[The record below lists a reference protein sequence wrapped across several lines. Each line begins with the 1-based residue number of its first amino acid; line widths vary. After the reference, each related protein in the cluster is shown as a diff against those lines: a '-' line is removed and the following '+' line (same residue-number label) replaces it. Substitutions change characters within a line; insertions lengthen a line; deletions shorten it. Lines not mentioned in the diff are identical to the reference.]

1 VNSLTKCRVTGTTDI
16 MSDLKAAQD
25 IMAAAMAAKPTID
38 PELGSVTQLL
48 KSLDRASK
56 NVRTFGHQN
65 SVAKRFFD
73 QFYTEL
79 INHVEHYNALT
90 FIIQREGLFF
100 KETCVYN
107 SQAGESSENF
117 AFKLYSDGIREL
129 TFHQGIEQDDV
140 LFFFDALWN
149 TGGSD
154 GTEDD
159 DIVTRLW
166 SRDLPTLSIVT
177 ADEVMKLSDVDDVL
191 TPQGK
196 APEEGSLREI
206 LDEANAKTAKEAK
219 GDQQRKSKVS
229 TSVMGYEV
237 TDEELAALAHDIAE
251 ESNRDSILYLLDIL
265 TAVLSSERSPEL
277 LNKLFEI
284 YEGILRS
291 LFKGGHWNIV
301 EHVLGLLSEAE
312 AVRPDLTETHK
323 HKLQSMFDQLGS
335 HELIALMQH
344 YLNTAE
350 KPRTEG
356 LENVLLMMKPSAL
369 PGLCALLGDLEQPA
383 HQGLIANALVE
394 LAKDTPEIVVKHLT
408 DRRPAF
414 VRSLL
419 GIITRWNNPKLADGV
434 EKILRYPD
442 PLIKREV
449 IRTLA
454 GLKPSGSAAKLI
466 PLLNDADEGVRLA
479 TLKPLLTGHYT
490 ATFALWEPI
499 VSSETFND
507 RDPAE
512 KRNIFHAMRVTAGDD
527 AVPYWTT
534 LLTEWGWTN
543 RKRREELALLAVDA
557 LGKLGTAAALAA
569 LDTGTKKGTA
579 AVKQACTTAIAG
591 VAKHQR
597 TA

>member
-1 VNSLTKCRVTGTTDI
+1 

-25 IMAAAMAAKPTID
+25 MMAAAMAAKPTVD

-56 NVRTFGHQN
+56 NLRTFGQQN
-65 SVAKRFFD
+65 TVSKKFFD

-79 INHVEHYNALT
+79 INHVERYNALT

-100 KETCVYN
+100 KDTPVYN

-129 TFHQGIEQDDV
+129 TIQQGIEEDDV

-149 TGGSD
+149 TS
-154 GTEDD
+154 GTAGDEDD

-166 SRDLPTLSIVT
+166 SRNLPTLSIVT
-177 ADEVMKLSDVDDVL
+177 ADEVMKLSEVDDVL
-191 TPQGK
+191 APQIK
-196 APEEGSLREI
+196 ALPEGSLREI
-206 LDEANAKTAKEAK
+206 LDEANAKSTKEGK
-219 GDQQRKSKVS
+219 GDQQRKSRFS

-237 TDEELAALAHDIAE
+237 TEEEMAALARDIAE
-251 ESNRDSILYLLDIL
+251 ESKRDNILYLLDIL

-277 LNKLFEI
+277 LNKLFNI
-284 YEGILRS
+284 FEGILRS
-291 LFKGGHWNIV
+291 LFQGGHWHTV
-301 EHVLGLLSEAE
+301 EHVLGLLSEGE
-312 AVRPDLTETHK
+312 AIRPDLTDAHK
-323 HKLQSMFDQLGS
+323 QKLRNMLDQLGS
-335 HELIALMQH
+335 QELITLIQQ
-344 YLNTAE
+344 YLNTAD
-350 KPRTEG
+350 KPRTDG
-356 LENVLLMMKPSAL
+356 LDTVLLMMKPSAL
-369 PGLCALLGDLEQPA
+369 PGLCALLGDLQHAA
-383 HQGLIANALVE
+383 HQGLVANVLVE
-394 LAKDTPEIVVKHLT
+394 LAKGTPEVVVKHLL
-408 DRRPAF
+408 DRRPTF
-414 VRSLL
+414 VRNLL
-419 GIITRWNNPKLADGV
+419 GIITRWNNPKLAEGV

-442 PLIKREV
+442 PLIKREA

-479 TLKPLLTGHYT
+479 TLKPLLNGHYT

-499 VSSETFND
+499 VNADNFND

-512 KRNIFHAMRVTAGDD
+512 KRNIFHAMRVTAGDE

-543 RKRREELALLAVDA
+543 RKKREDLALLAIDA
-557 LGKLGTAAALAA
+557 LGKLGTPAALAA
-569 LDTGTKKGTA
+569 LDTGSKKGTT
-579 AVKQACTTAIAG
+579 AVKQACVTAMAG
-591 VAKHQR
+591 TGRHQR

>member
-1 VNSLTKCRVTGTTDI
+1 

-25 IMAAAMAAKPTID
+25 MMAAAVAAKSTVD

-56 NVRTFGHQN
+56 NLRTFGHEN
-65 SVAKRFFD
+65 SVSKKFFE

-79 INHVEHYNALT
+79 INHVERYNALT

-100 KETCVYN
+100 KDTSVYS

-129 TFHQGIEQDDV
+129 SIQQGIEQDDV

-149 TGGSD
+149 TS
-154 GTEDD
+154 GTAGNEDD

-166 SRDLPTLSIVT
+166 SRNLTSVTIVT
-177 ADEVMKLSDVDDVL
+177 ADEVMKLSEVEDVL
-191 TPQGK
+191 APQVK
-196 APEEGSLREI
+196 PPAEGSLREI
-206 LDEANAKTAKEAK
+206 LDEANAKNAKEGK
-219 GDQQRKSKVS
+219 GDPQRKSRLS

-237 TDEELAALAHDIAE
+237 TAEEMAALARDIAE

-277 LNKLFEI
+277 LNKLFDI
-284 YEGILRS
+284 FEGILRS
-291 LFKGGHWNIV
+291 LFQGGHWNTV

-312 AVRPDLTETHK
+312 GIREDLTEAHK
-323 HKLQSMFDQLGS
+323 QKLRGMFDQLGS
-335 HELIALMQH
+335 QDLVTLIQQ
-344 YLNTAE
+344 YLNTAD

-356 LENVLLMMKPSAL
+356 LETVLLMMKPSAV
-369 PGLCALLGDLEQPA
+369 PALCALVGDLQQPA

-394 LAKDTPEIVVKHLT
+394 MAKDTPEVVLKHLT
-408 DRRPAF
+408 DRRPTF
-414 VRSLL
+414 VRNLL
-419 GIITRWNNPKLADGV
+419 GIITRWNNPKLAEGV

-442 PLIKREV
+442 PLIRREA

-466 PLLNDADEGVRLA
+466 PLLNDADEGVRLT
-479 TLKPLLTGHYT
+479 TLKPLLNGHYT
-490 ATFALWEPI
+490 ATFSLWEPI
-499 VSSETFND
+499 VNAENFND

-543 RKRREELALLAVDA
+543 RKKREDLALVAVDA
-557 LGKLGTAAALAA
+557 LGKLGTPAALAA
-569 LDTGTKKGTA
+569 LDTGSKKGTA
-579 AVKQACTTAIAG
+579 AVKQACATAIAS
-591 VAKHQR
+591 ATKHQR

>member
-1 VNSLTKCRVTGTTDI
+1 

-25 IMAAAMAAKPTID
+25 MMAAAMAAKPTID
-38 PELGSVTQLL
+38 PELGSVAQLL

-79 INHVEHYNALT
+79 INHVERYNALT

-100 KETCVYN
+100 KDTCVYN

-149 TGGSD
+149 TSGND
-154 GTEDD
+154 GNEDD

-166 SRDLPTLSIVT
+166 SRNLPTVSIVT
-177 ADEVMKLSDVDDVL
+177 ADEVMKLSEVDDVL

-196 APEEGSLREI
+196 APDEGSLREI
-206 LDEANAKTAKEAK
+206 LDEANAKNVKEGK
-219 GDQQRKSKVS
+219 GDQQRKAKVS
-229 TSVMGYEV
+229 TNVMGYEV
-237 TDEELAALAHDIAE
+237 TDTEIASMARDIAE
-251 ESNRDSILYLLDIL
+251 ESGRDSILYLLDIL
-265 TAVLSSERSPEL
+265 TAVLSSERSPAL
-277 LNKLFEI
+277 LDKLFDI
-284 YEGILRS
+284 YEGILCS
-291 LFKGGHWNIV
+291 LFKGGHWRVV

-312 AVRPDLTETHK
+312 AVRPDLTEAHK
-323 HKLQSMFDQLGS
+323 NKLRGMFDQLGS

-344 YLNTAE
+344 YLNTTE
-350 KPRTEG
+350 KARTEG

-369 PGLCALLGDLEQPA
+369 PALCALLGDLEHPA
-383 HQGLIANALVE
+383 HQGVIANALVE
-394 LAKDTPEIVVKHLT
+394 LAKETPDVLVRHLT

-414 VRSLL
+414 VRNLL
-419 GIITRWNNPKLADGV
+419 SIITRWNNPKLADSV

-442 PLIKREV
+442 PLIRREV

-454 GLKPSGSAAKLI
+454 GLRPSGSAAKLI
-466 PLLNDADEGVRLA
+466 PLLNDADEAVRLA
-479 TLKPLLTGHYT
+479 TLKPLLSGHYT

-499 VSSETFND
+499 VNADNFND
-507 RDPAE
+507 REPAE
-512 KRNIFHAMRVTAGDD
+512 KRNIFHAIRVTTRDD
-527 AVPYWTT
+527 AVPYWTA

-543 RKRREELALLAVDA
+543 RKKREDLALLAVDA

-569 LDTGTKKGTA
+569 LDMGTKKGTA
-579 AVKQACTTAIAG
+579 AVKQACAAAIAG
-591 VAKHQR
+591 VGRHQR

>member
-1 VNSLTKCRVTGTTDI
+1 
-16 MSDLKAAQD
+16 MSDLKTAQD
-25 IMAAAMAAKPTID
+25 MMAAAMAAKPTVD

-48 KSLDRASK
+48 RSLDRASK

-65 SVAKRFFD
+65 TVAKKFFD
-73 QFYTEL
+73 QFYSEL
-79 INHVEHYNALT
+79 LNHVERYNALT
-90 FIIQREGLFF
+90 FIVQREGLFF
-100 KETCVYN
+100 KDTSVYN

-140 LFFFDALWN
+140 LFFFDALWD
-149 TGGSD
+149 TS
-154 GTEDD
+154 GTSGNEDD

-166 SRDLPTLSIVT
+166 SRNLPTLSIVT
-177 ADEVMKLSDVDDVL
+177 ADEVMKLSEVDDVL

-196 APEEGSLREI
+196 ANEEGSLREI
-206 LDEANAKTAKEAK
+206 LDEANAKNAKEGK
-219 GDQQRKSKVS
+219 GDQPRKSRLS

-237 TDEELAALAHDIAE
+237 THEEMAALARDIAE
-251 ESNRDSILYLLDIL
+251 ESSRDSILYLLDIL

-291 LFKGGHWNIV
+291 LFQGGHWNIV

-323 HKLQSMFDQLGS
+323 QKLQGMFDQLGS
-335 HELIALMQH
+335 HDLITLMQQ
-344 YLNTAE
+344 YFNTTE

-369 PGLCALLGDLEQPA
+369 PALCTLLGDLEHPA

-394 LAKDTPEIVVKHLT
+394 LAKDAPDIVVKHLT
-408 DRRPAF
+408 DRRPTF
-414 VRSLL
+414 VRNLL
-419 GIITRWNNPKLADGV
+419 GIITRWNNPKLAESV

-442 PLIKREV
+442 PLIRREV

-490 ATFALWEPI
+490 ATFSLWEPI
-499 VSSETFND
+499 VNAENFND
-507 RDPAE
+507 REPAE
-512 KRNIFHAMRVTAGDD
+512 KRNIFHAIRVTAGDD

-543 RKRREELALLAVDA
+543 RKKREDLALLAVDA

-569 LDTGTKKGTA
+569 LETGSKKGTA
-579 AVKQACTTAIAG
+579 AVKHACATAIAS
-591 VAKHQR
+591 VTRHQR